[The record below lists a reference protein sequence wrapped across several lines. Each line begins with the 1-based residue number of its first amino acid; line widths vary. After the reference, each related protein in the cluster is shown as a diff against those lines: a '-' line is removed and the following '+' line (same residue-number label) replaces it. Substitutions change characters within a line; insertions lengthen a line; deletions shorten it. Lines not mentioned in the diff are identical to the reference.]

1 MSLKPPPP
9 PIDFNDDNARIR
21 LAVEE
26 IARRGRFSLVRSAVR
41 VLAMLVLVGIVALVI
56 AAVMMGR

>member
-26 IARRGRFSLVRSAVR
+26 IARRGRFSLWRSGLR
-41 VLAMLVLVGIVALVI
+41 VLALLVLVGIVALVV
-56 AAVMMGR
+56 AEMLAGL

>member
-56 AAVMMGR
+56 AAVMMGW